1 MSKIVHVVRN
11 RNTDCLPF
19 PMIVA
24 NFIVCMLWVVYGVA
38 IEDKF
43 IQVRLFT
50 ARQRQSLNLMSL
62 FLGSKY
68 LGLHFS
74 EHPIVA
80 LLLLSQSEY
89 SRAIVS
95 ASDSGCVDYLNSI

>member
-38 IEDKF
+38 IEDRF
-43 IQVRLFT
+43 IQVRLLNELPE
-50 ARQRQSLNLMSL
+50 RKCERERESL
-62 FLGSKY
+62 
-68 LGLHFS
+68 
-74 EHPIVA
+74 I
-80 LLLLSQSEY
+80 
-89 SRAIVS
+89 
-95 ASDSGCVDYLNSI
+95 